1 MKILK
6 LALFPI
12 SILYGWI
19 MLLRNFL
26 YSQGIFKSAKF
37 NVPVIS
43 VGNLTVGG
51 TGKTP
56 HVEFLLRLLYNRK
69 TATLSRGYKRKS
81 KGFLLA
87 EPTVTAELLGD
98 EPYQYYLDFPETKV
112 AVCEKRV
119 AGIEKLTALFPE
131 TEAIILD
138 DAFQHQAVSPK
149 INLLITDFYRRF
161 DTDFMLPTGLL
172 REPRSGAERADA
184 VIVSKCPGNLTQAQ
198 KTDLRNGIGKYTK
211 LATPI
216 FFTTYKYGSPVNFG
230 FSKPVSKNILLLT
243 GIANAAPLLA
253 YLKQE
258 NYSVLKHF
266 AFPDHYHYTV
276 ADLEKIKQSW
286 LQNQTSN
293 GNCSIIT
300 TRKDAVKLVQPEF
313 AHILQKLPVFY
324 IPIEVEFLENKAAF
338 ESLILA
344 AV

>member
-6 LALFPI
+6 LALYPFA
-12 SILYGWI
+12 ILYGWI
-19 MLLRNFL
+19 MRLRNFL
-26 YSQGIFKSAKF
+26 YDQGIFKSTSF
-37 NVPVIS
+37 NIPVIG

-56 HVEFLLRLLYNRK
+56 HVEFLLRLLKTCK

-87 EPTVTAELLGD
+87 EPTVSAELLGD
-98 EPYQYYLDFPETKV
+98 EPYQYFLDFPETKV

-119 AGIEKLTALFPE
+119 VGIEKLTALFPK
-131 TEAIILD
+131 TEVIILD
-138 DAFQHQAVSPK
+138 DAFQHRAVMPK
-149 INLLITDFYRRF
+149 LNLLITDFYRRF

-172 REPRSGAERADA
+172 REPRSGAKRADA
-184 VIVSKCPGNLTQAQ
+184 VIVSKCPENITEAQ
-198 KTDLRNGIGKYTK
+198 KNDLQNGIRKYTK
-211 LATPI
+211 SNTPV
-216 FFTTYKYGSPVNFG
+216 FFTTYKYGLPVNFG
-230 FSKPVSKNILLLT
+230 LKKSVTQNIILLT

-258 NYSVLKHF
+258 NYSIIKHF
-266 AFPDHYHYTV
+266 AYPDHYNYKL
-276 ADLEKIKQSW
+276 ADLEKIRASW
-286 LQNQTSN
+286 QENQTSS
-293 GNCSIIT
+293 GVCSIIT

-313 AHILQKLPVFY
+313 AHILQKLPIFY

-338 ESLILA
+338 EALILA